1 MSSATEQLNIR
12 LAPTDKQTVEASAAA
27 EGKSVS
33 TYARERLLS
42 SDLPKADKTLLQLL
56 GAFRPKALKHLR
68 AIDANLEAVRAMRAD
83 RPVAAKR
90 KSRKSCMPW
99 LASVPSQSLQQNC
112 SLQQLLLATWPR
124 RRKSL
129 LEGADRIS
137 KLAQDAITH

>member
-90 KSRKSCMPW
+90 KASR
-99 LASVPSQSLQQNC
+99 LTANEVAAVAHRLQ
-112 SLQQLLLATWPR
+112 LQDPQPKPAA
-124 RRKSL
+124 RKT
-129 LEGADRIS
+129 GFAR
-137 KLAQDAITH
+137 